1 MGLEWRGPHVT
12 NPACLLHY
20 VWIPKH
26 NVSRV
31 ETVVT
36 KHPKSKNLKCPH
48 TMVLH
53 KRNQV
58 SRKMI
63 EKTILREQFE
73 QDIQLNILNVKQYK
87 ELDNIFGRI

>member
-1 MGLEWRGPHVT
+1 M
-12 NPACLLHY
+12 C
-20 VWIPKH
+20 I
-26 NVSRV
+26 

-36 KHPKSKNLKCPH
+36 KHLKCPNI
-48 TMVLH
+48 MVLH